1 MMSFKEPSMTP
12 QGHARIYV
20 SIWEGKVEIEGS
32 EEFVASHLAPLQG
45 VINEMSQAAEESASR
60 GNGHTM
66 PTQAGISLPP
76 AVADARVPSPS
87 ALQRYE
93 NLFNVTQDG
102 EIALLKELPGNNM
115 AHKTVGAA
123 LLIGYAHSLL
133 GTEQTPLEAI
143 RKVCKEKSCHDSNN
157 FSATLRREK
166 DWFQHSG
173 RSYITLS
180 ETGKQM
186 AQNLAEQLIQAQ
198 H

>member
-1 MMSFKEPSMTP
+1 MTP
-12 QGHARIYV
+12 QGHARIFV

-45 VINEMSQAAEESASR
+45 VISEMSQATEDPGGRGAANHTASL
-60 GNGHTM
+60 TTK
-66 PTQAGISLPP
+66 PIAKPQ
-76 AVADARVPSPS
+76 DAA
-87 ALQRYE
+87 ALERFAK
-93 NLFNVTQDG
+93 LFNVTPEG
-102 EIALLKELPGNNM
+102 EIGLLKELPGNNM

-123 LLIGYAHSLL
+123 LLIGYANSLL
-133 GTEQTPLEAI
+133 GTEHTPLEVI
-143 RKVCKEKSCHDSNN
+143 RKVCKDKSCHDPNN

-180 ETGKQM
+180 ESGKQM
-186 AQNLAEQLIQAQ
+186 AQSLAEQLMQAQ

>member
-1 MMSFKEPSMTP
+1 MTP
-12 QGHARIYV
+12 QGHARIFV
-20 SIWEGKVEIEGS
+20 SIWDGKVEIEGS

-45 VINEMSQAAEESASR
+45 VINEMSRAAEEPANR
-60 GNGHTM
+60 
-66 PTQAGISLPP
+66 AAPP
-76 AVADARVPSPS
+76 VKLQQDPA
-87 ALQRYE
+87 ALERFAK
-93 NLFNVTQDG
+93 LFNVANDG
-102 EIALLKELPGNNM
+102 EIGLLKDLPGNNM

-123 LLIGYAHSLL
+123 LLIGYANSLL
-133 GTEQTPLEAI
+133 GTEHTPLEAI
-143 RKVCKEKSCHDSNN
+143 RKVCKDQACHDPNN
-157 FSATLRREK
+157 FSATLKREK

>member
-1 MMSFKEPSMTP
+1 MTP
-12 QGHARIYV
+12 QGHARIFV

-45 VINEMSQAAEESASR
+45 VISEMSQAAEDPAGRSVTHAAQVERPGEKQTEQDSA
-60 GNGHTM
+60 
-66 PTQAGISLPP
+66 
-76 AVADARVPSPS
+76 
-87 ALQRYE
+87 ALERFAK
-93 NLFNVTQDG
+93 LFNVTPEG
-102 EIALLKELPGNNM
+102 EIGLLKELPGNNM

-123 LLIGYAHSLL
+123 LLIGYANSLL
-133 GTEQTPLEAI
+133 GSEHTPLEAI
-143 RKVCKEKSCHDSNN
+143 RKVCKDKSCHDPNN
-157 FSATLRREK
+157 FSATLKREK

-180 ETGKQM
+180 ESGKQM

>member
-1 MMSFKEPSMTP
+1 MTP
-12 QGHARIYV
+12 QGHARIFV

-32 EEFVASHLAPLQG
+32 EEFVATHLAPLQG
-45 VINEMSQAAEESASR
+45 VINEMHQAADEPTARAASA
-60 GNGHTM
+60 
-66 PTQAGISLPP
+66 AAPP
-76 AVADARVPSPS
+76 KPKVQDTA
-87 ALQRYE
+87 ALERFAK
-93 NLFNVTQDG
+93 LFNIASDG
-102 EIALLKELPGNNM
+102 GIALSKDLPGNNM

-123 LLIGYAHSLL
+123 LLIGYANSLL
-133 GTEQTPLEAI
+133 GTEHTPLEDI
-143 RKVCKEKSCHDSNN
+143 RKVCKEQECHDPNN
-157 FSATLRREK
+157 FSATLKREK

>member
-1 MMSFKEPSMTP
+1 MTP
-12 QGHARIYV
+12 QGHARIFV

-32 EEFVASHLAPLQG
+32 EEFVATHLAPLQG
-45 VINEMSQAAEESASR
+45 VINEMSQAAEE
-60 GNGHTM
+60 
-66 PTQAGISLPP
+66 P
-76 AVADARVPSPS
+76 AARVTAAPVKSGARPQDPA
-87 ALQRYE
+87 ALERFAK
-93 NLFNVTQDG
+93 LFNLATDG
-102 EIALLKELPGNNM
+102 EIGLLKDLPGNNM

-123 LLIGYAHSLL
+123 LLIGYANSLL
-133 GTEQTPLEAI
+133 GTEHTPLEAI
-143 RKVCKEKSCHDSNN
+143 RKVCKDQACHDPNN

-186 AQNLAEQLIQAQ
+186 AQNLAEQLLQAQ

>member
-1 MMSFKEPSMTP
+1 MTP
-12 QGHARIYV
+12 QGHARIFV

-45 VINEMSQAAEESASR
+45 VINEMSQAAEESAARCQAPAIAATSPAPALADDPLPELIQPEA
-60 GNGHTM
+60 GHTR
-66 PTQAGISLPP
+66 S
-76 AVADARVPSPS
+76 S
-87 ALQRYE
+87 ALRRYE
-93 NLFNVTQDG
+93 NLFNLRPDG

-123 LLIGYAHSLL
+123 LLIGYANLL
-133 GTEQTPLEAI
+133 MGSEHTPLEAI

-186 AQNLAEQLIQAQ
+186 AQSLAEQLIQTP

>member
-1 MMSFKEPSMTP
+1 MTP
-12 QGHARIYV
+12 QGHARIFV

-45 VINEMSQAAEESASR
+45 VINEMSQAAEDSSGRASISQ
-60 GNGHTM
+60 GAKAVTG
-66 PTQAGISLPP
+66 PQDQATLERF
-76 AVADARVPSPS
+76 AK
-87 ALQRYE
+87 
-93 NLFNVTQDG
+93 LFNVTPDG
-102 EIALLKELPGNNM
+102 EIGLLQELPGNNM

-123 LLIGYAHSLL
+123 LLIGYANSLL
-133 GTEQTPLEAI
+133 GSEHTPLEAI
-143 RKVCKEKSCHDSNN
+143 RKVCKDKSCHDPNN

-180 ETGKQM
+180 ESGKQM